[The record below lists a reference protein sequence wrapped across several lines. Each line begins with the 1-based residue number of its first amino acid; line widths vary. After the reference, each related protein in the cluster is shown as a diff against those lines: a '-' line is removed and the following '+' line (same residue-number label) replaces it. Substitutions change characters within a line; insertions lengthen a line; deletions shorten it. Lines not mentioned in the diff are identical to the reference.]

1 MAIRAPVA
9 SLRVE
14 GPERI
19 AVVAVVVVHEPGDWF
34 AESLAAFAAQSYRP
48 LQFLFLL
55 SSATDVDAVGDQ
67 IRAAIPSA
75 LVQEGDPS
83 TDGFGRAA
91 NRVLELV
98 EGENGL
104 FCLMHDDVAPA
115 DDAIGHLVDEFH
127 RSNAGL
133 VGPKLVAWDE
143 PQRIL
148 EVGFGLD
155 RFGEIDHF
163 IEPGELD
170 QEQHDAVRDVF
181 VLPSACI
188 LVRADLL
195 RSLGG
200 FEPSIDL
207 LGEDVDL
214 CWRAHWAGA
223 RVVVAPDAVV
233 RHRSALA
240 ARRPDI
246 DHARLSARRRI
257 DTVLSLTGSMRLVPR
272 ILQLL
277 LLTIAEAVI
286 GLFTGRGAEAW
297 NSIIALLGVPFRWR
311 SLAERRRRL
320 AGTRAVDE
328 IEVLGLQSRG
338 SARLSDFLRSRDTE
352 ELVAGDTTVRRWRQR
367 GFAVSL
373 TWLLI
378 VVGLIVGS
386 RGLILGRE
394 PWVGRLLPLESSV
407 ADLLGMWWSSWD
419 PRGIGS
425 TTSPP
430 GGYAL
435 LAALRAITPG
445 GGATVLGLVSV
456 GTVILGLLGIGRL
469 LTVFPSER
477 ARVAGLAVYG
487 AAPLVPS
494 LFRRGDVDALVI
506 FAALPWIIHLG
517 RRLAGIATADS
528 STVEGDLPDGLSAP
542 AHGDR
547 RRLAAGLVLICA
559 LGGSISPPVLIVGS
573 VTLLAVSVATVA
585 VGAGWRTASW
595 FAAGIPCV
603 LGSWFLLLPWSSTW
617 SIETL
622 TGAGFDGVAGRGFL
636 AAVSFGDGR
645 WVGLSV
651 ALYLAVLT
659 AVMITRA
666 WRLTW
671 SVRGALLTVP
681 SLALVVLA
689 DRGVGAHII
698 PAREILLVPALL
710 GVAIAAAGVI
720 GGFGSDVLT
729 RVFSWRQPL
738 VIAAQLG
745 LVIGLIPGVIAIGDG
760 EWDMPSDP
768 IAELA
773 ASQFPPRSDL
783 GSYRV
788 LWVGDP
794 RVLPIPA
801 TPYAEGI
808 GFAVSDAGPMGVTEA
823 FPTVRGPA
831 GERIHE
837 VLDLLAIGS
846 TARVGRLL
854 APLGVRYVVVPL
866 ADGIE
871 SSVADPLPTPAGLLE
886 ALAAQLDIGAVQSPP
901 TIEVFVNRAWIPPAA
916 YLEGAAA
923 EASARAGEGSLLLAD
938 VTGVSTIVDD
948 SGGAVDLVDVV
959 ASSGPTLVSVPGPGV
974 LHLGVPFD
982 GTWAASMSDV
992 ELEARAGFGL
1002 TTAFDLP
1009 DGGQVLVEHVRPGG
1023 RTFAMAAVSVLWIAV
1038 GAALLKPGRGYG
1050 RKRRGAVPP
1059 DTAVLTLDGS
1069 EIGVQT

>member
-19 AVVAVVVVHEPGDWF
+19 AVVAVVVVHQPGDWF
-34 AESLAAFAAQSYRP
+34 AESLAAFAAQTYRP
-48 LQFLFLL
+48 LQWLFLL
-55 SSATDVDAVGDQ
+55 SSATDIDAVGDQ

-75 LVQEGDPS
+75 IVQMGDPA
-83 TDGFGRAA
+83 TDGFGRSA
-91 NRVLELV
+91 NRVLDLV
-98 EGENGL
+98 EGDNGL

-143 PQRIL
+143 PRRIL
-148 EVGFGLD
+148 NVGFGLD
-155 RFGEIDHF
+155 RFGEIDHL

-181 VLPSACI
+181 VLPSACL

-207 LGEDVDL
+207 VGEDVDL

-233 RHRSALA
+233 RHRAALSV
-240 ARRPDI
+240 RRPDV
-246 DHARLSARRRI
+246 DLARLSAQRRI
-257 DTVLSLTGSMRLVPR
+257 DTVLSLTGSLRLIPR
-272 ILQLL
+272 ILQLVV
-277 LLTIAEAVI
+277 LTLAEAVV
-286 GLFTGRGAEAW
+286 GLFTGRSAEAW
-297 NSIIALLGVPFRWR
+297 NSIVALLGVPLRWR
-311 SLAERRRRL
+311 SVAQRRKRL
-320 AGTRAVDE
+320 GRARVVDE

-367 GFAVSL
+367 GFAVGL

-394 PWVGRLLPLESSV
+394 PWVGRLLPMDSSA
-407 ADLLGMWWSSWD
+407 ADLVGLWWSSWD

-435 LAALRAITPG
+435 LAVLRAITPG
-445 GGATVLGLVSV
+445 GGATVLGLISV
-456 GTVILGLLGIGRL
+456 GAVLVGLLGIGRL
-469 LTVFPSER
+469 LSVFPSER
-477 ARVAGLAVYG
+477 ARVAGLVVYG

-494 LFRRGDVDALVI
+494 LFRRGEVDALVV
-506 FAALPWIIHLG
+506 FAALPWIVHLA

-528 STVEGDLPDGLSAP
+528 STVEGDLPDGLVAP
-542 AHGDR
+542 AQGDR

-559 LGGSISPPVLIVGS
+559 LGGSIAPPVLVMGAG
-573 VTLLAVSVATVA
+573 TLLAVAIATVV
-585 VGAGWRTASW
+585 VGAGWRTAGW
-595 FAAGIPCV
+595 FAAGVPCV
-603 LGSWFLLLPWSSTW
+603 LGAWFLLLPWSATW
-617 SIETL
+617 SMATL

-636 AAVSFGDGR
+636 ATVSFGDGR
-645 WVGLSV
+645 WVGLSA

-671 SVRGALLTVP
+671 SVRGALLAIP

-689 DRGVGAHII
+689 DRGVGAHAI
-698 PAREILLVPALL
+698 PAREILLVPTLL

-745 LVIGLIPGVIAIGDG
+745 LVIGLIPGVITIGDG

-801 TPYAEGI
+801 SRYAEGI
-808 GFAVSDAGPMGVTEA
+808 GFAVSDAGPMSATEA
-823 FPTVRGPA
+823 FAVDSGPA
-831 GERIHE
+831 GERIHD

-854 APLGVRYVVVPL
+854 APLGIRYVVVPL
-866 ADGIE
+866 ADGID

-886 ALAAQLDIGAVQSPP
+886 ALAAQLDVGAVQSPP
-901 TIEVFVNRAWIPPAA
+901 TIEVFVNRSWIPPAA

-923 EASARAGEGSLLLAD
+923 DASARAGEESLLLAD
-938 VTGVSTIVDD
+938 LTGVSTIVDD
-948 SGGAVDLVDVV
+948 SGGAIDLVDVV

-982 GTWAASMSDV
+982 GTWAASMNGD
-992 ELEARAGFGL
+992 ELVARAGFGL
-1002 TTAFDLP
+1002 TTAFELP

-1023 RTFAMAAVSVLWIAV
+1023 RTFALIAVTALWLAV
-1038 GAALLKPGRGYG
+1038 GAALLRPGRGGG
-1050 RKRRGAVPP
+1050 RRRRKAVPP
-1059 DTAVLTLDGS
+1059 ESAVLTLGTADN
-1069 EIGVQT
+1069 EVPA